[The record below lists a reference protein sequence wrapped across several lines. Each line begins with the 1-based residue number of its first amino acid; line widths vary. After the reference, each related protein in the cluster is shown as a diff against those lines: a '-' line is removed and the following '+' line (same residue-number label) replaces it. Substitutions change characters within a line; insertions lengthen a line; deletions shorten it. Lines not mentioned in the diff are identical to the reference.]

1 MHQRLQVKGIP
12 IRETE
17 WYPFY
22 ENISNLTIEHWERDI
37 VKSDAFFES
46 CKQRVEILLDALKGL
61 KL

>member
-1 MHQRLQVKGIP
+1 MDKYTFFKIKN
-12 IRETE
+12 
-17 WYPFY
+17 
-22 ENISNLTIEHWERDI
+22 NILILTFGRYRRAQI